1 MRSLKIEHV
10 KVGDKAELKRVF
22 TAEEVKAFSILS
34 GDINPIHLDEQY
46 ASKTLFSSRV
56 VHGALAASIFST
68 IFANTLPGPGCI
80 YIKSENKFLKPIY
93 LDKIVYFKVEVIE
106 VLQQKKRVI
115 FKTIA
120 ISNQQDCI
128 IGTAEL
134 YISE

>member
-1 MRSLKIEHV
+1 MRSLKIENV
-10 KVGDKAELKRVF
+10 KVGDKAELKRIF

-46 ASKTLFSSRV
+46 ASKTLFSSRI

-80 YIKSENKFLKPIY
+80 YVKSENKFLKPIY

-106 VLQQKKRVI
+106 VLQEKKRVI

-128 IGTAEL
+128 VGTAEL